1 VKYGVEF
8 MLFIKACRYYG
19 LMKNDMAVDGKGG
32 DEMIGGGTKSELN
45 RDA

>member
-1 VKYGVEF
+1 MKYGVEF

-32 DEMIGGGTKSELN
+32 DGMTPGGTGSGLN